1 MKALT
6 VKNPWAWLIIHGEKD
21 VENRSWRTNYRGR
34 LLIHASKRP
43 EEIEPSLPG
52 QTTAEEIILLSALG
66 ESEPYNGCILGSV
79 ELADCVLHS
88 KSAWAE
94 EGAWHWILRNPV
106 PFDKPI
112 PAKGSLWL
120 WDYNE

>member
-6 VKNPWAWLIIHGEKD
+6 VKNPWAWLIIHGGKD

-52 QTTAEEIILLSALG
+52 QATAEEIILLNALG

-79 ELADCVLHS
+79 ELADCVLNS

-94 EGAWHWILRNPV
+94 EGAWLWILRNPV
-106 PFDKPI
+106 PFDEPI
-112 PAKGSLWL
+112 PARGSLGL
-120 WDYNE
+120 WEYGE